1 MVRNE
6 WNIVLI
12 DSDDERDVRGN
23 IDGNAGGTRIAYH
36 DDMSSMSSAPT
47 NLICYDSY
55 QAAYMITIYRR
66 HTVGTRQTT
75 GVTTY
80 TLKTEKLKGHLDG

>member
-55 QAAYMITIYRR
+55 
-66 HTVGTRQTT
+66 
-75 GVTTY
+75 
-80 TLKTEKLKGHLDG
+80 